1 MGSNDYKYIHCRSA
15 IMGLVE
21 DRNPNFLLFLCH
33 PLDSDWRFLDDN
45 DDDDDDDDDNNND
58 KDNSKDDNNKD
69 KN

>member
-1 MGSNDYKYIHCRSA
+1 
-15 IMGLVE
+15 MGLVE

-45 DDDDDDDDDNNND
+45 DDDDDDDDDDNNND